1 MGIGVLTTI
10 LRVGI
15 NPEFSLRWVWAKSWE
30 PPVPHQLHNAYGK
43 KLCRSAVGAQ
53 RSRAGALAGAALRIL
68 GRSATRSGAPEIEPE
83 RAWSGAP
90 DFAGV
95 LIVWSL

>member
-1 MGIGVLTTI
+1 M
-10 LRVGI
+10 
-15 NPEFSLRWVWAKSWE
+15 
-30 PPVPHQLHNAYGK
+30 HMK
-43 KLCRSAVGAQ
+43 KFCRSAVGAQ

-90 DFAGV
+90 DFAGA
-95 LIVWSL
+95 LILCVIVSGMTEVECTCIG

>member
-1 MGIGVLTTI
+1 M
-10 LRVGI
+10 
-15 NPEFSLRWVWAKSWE
+15 
-30 PPVPHQLHNAYGK
+30 HMK
-43 KLCRSAVGAQ
+43 KFCRSAVGAQ

-90 DFAGV
+90 DFAGA
-95 LIVWSL
+95 LILCLFQPNNEEIQKLSSISHESLTRMDVTEKTVKLSMF

>member
-1 MGIGVLTTI
+1 M
-10 LRVGI
+10 
-15 NPEFSLRWVWAKSWE
+15 WAKTWE
-30 PPVPHQLHNAYGK
+30 PLVPHPLHNAYEK
-43 KLCRSAVGAQ
+43 ICRSAVGAQ

-90 DFAGV
+90 DFAGA
-95 LIVWSL
+95 LILCRLYLVGIFRYFEALQKIALSQPS

>member
-1 MGIGVLTTI
+1 MTTVLRGQDKPRI
-10 LRVGI
+10 FVERNVG
-15 NPEFSLRWVWAKSWE
+15 EVVG
-30 PPVPHQLHNAYGK
+30 PPHPLHNAHGK
-43 KLCRSAVGAQ
+43 KFCRSAVGAQ

-90 DFAGV
+90 DFAGA
-95 LIVWSL
+95 LIL